1 MKIQKR
7 IFHIDFNGNTSNSFG
22 VDEATSVGIAKFD
35 LPLSD
40 RKKRREFQSLAAREL
55 LDSSLQIYF
64 PQSIDGSWSLN
75 KSETGKPFLN
85 GKDAPAISIS
95 HSGDWCACTISKA
108 SFVGIDIEVIKHRDW
123 ESYCEYA
130 FHPEEAQWILA
141 ASDRER
147 DIRGLICWC
156 RKEAFVKAVGL
167 SLSDCLLEIGFS
179 SEGALI
185 KCPEGFGEPL
195 DWKFL
200 TEIVA
205 DDVVVAV
212 AWRN

>member
-1 MKIQKR
+1 MKTQHKT
-7 IFHIDFNGNTSNSFG
+7 FHMDFKGNISNSFG
-22 VDEATSVGIAKFD
+22 INAATTIDIAKFNGI
-35 LPLSD
+35 SVN
-40 RKKRREFQSLAAREL
+40 RKQRRNLQSLAAREL
-55 LDSSLQIYF
+55 LDSGLQKKF
-64 PQSIDGSWSLN
+64 PQSLDGTWIFN
-75 KSETGKPFLN
+75 KSETGKPFLS
-85 GKDAPAISIS
+85 GQDAPSISIS

-108 SFVGIDIEVIKHRDW
+108 PFVGIDIEVIKHRDW

-130 FHPEEAQWILA
+130 FHQEEAQWILA

-156 RKEAFVKAVGL
+156 RKEAFVKALGL
-167 SLSDCLLEIGFS
+167 SLSDSLVEIGFS

-185 KCPEGFGEPL
+185 KCPEEFGEPL

>member
-1 MKIQKR
+1 MKIQQKT
-7 IFHIDFNGNTSNSFG
+7 FHIDSKGNISNSFG
-22 VDEATSVGIAKFD
+22 MHATTTIDIAKFD
-35 LPLSD
+35 FSSSD
-40 RKKRREFQSLAAREL
+40 RKQRRDFQSLAAREL
-55 LDSSLQIYF
+55 LDSALKKYF
-64 PQSIDGSWSLN
+64 PLSIDGSWAFN
-75 KSETGKPFLN
+75 KSETGKPFLS
-85 GKDAPAISIS
+85 GKDAPSISIS

-123 ESYCEYA
+123 ESYCKYA

-156 RKEAFVKAVGL
+156 RKEAFVKALGL
-167 SLSDCLLEIGFS
+167 SLSDSLLEIGFS

-185 KCPEGFGEPL
+185 KCPEEFGELL
-195 DWKFL
+195 DWKIL
-200 TEIVA
+200 IEIVA

>member
-1 MKIQKR
+1 MKIQQKT
-7 IFHIDFNGNTSNSFG
+7 FHIDSKGNISNSFG
-22 VDEATSVGIAKFD
+22 VHATTTIDIAKLDFSS
-35 LPLSD
+35 SD
-40 RKKRREFQSLAAREL
+40 RKQRRDFQSLAARDL
-55 LDSSLQIYF
+55 LDSALQKYF
-64 PQSIDGSWSLN
+64 PFSIDGSWAFN
-75 KSETGKPFLN
+75 KSETGKPFLS
-85 GKDAPAISIS
+85 GKDAPLISIS
-95 HSGDWCACTISKA
+95 HSADWCACTISKA

-123 ESYCEYA
+123 ESYCKYA

-156 RKEAFVKAVGL
+156 RKEAFVKALGL
-167 SLSDCLLEIGFS
+167 SLSDSLLEIGFS

-185 KCPEGFGEPL
+185 KCPEEFGEPL

-200 TEIVA
+200 IEIVA